1 MISIDNNK
9 TKWKETS
16 VKKKFP
22 WTNTLDKNGVNITYA
37 ILSIHQ
43 NFLIDKNVIIV
54 GKNLRGQELNKKLKE
69 LLRKE

>member
-1 MISIDNNK
+1 MERNFG
-9 TKWKETS
+9 E
-16 VKKKFP
+16 KKFP
-22 WTNTLDKNGVNITYA
+22 WTNTLDKNGFIITYA

-43 NFLIDKNVIIV
+43 NFVIDKNGIIV